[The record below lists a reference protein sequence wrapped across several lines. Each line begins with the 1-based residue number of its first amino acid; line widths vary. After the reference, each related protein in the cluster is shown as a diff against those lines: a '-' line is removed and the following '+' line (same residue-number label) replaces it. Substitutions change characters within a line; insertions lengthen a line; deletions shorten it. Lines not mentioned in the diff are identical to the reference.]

1 MTTHTDGCT
10 EHLLTFTCSPKAE
23 QKSYY
28 SSHCNG
34 KCVLVLTKTVS
45 ETEASEASLNTMH
58 VALHSTSYIHCSFAD
73 KSKEAG
79 VDKKRQRQSSGEAW
93 LLDMDAKMK
102 GM

>member
-1 MTTHTDGCT
+1 MRRPHTDGCT
-10 EHLLTFTCSPKAE
+10 EHLLTLPAPQKQSKRVFTAPTVME
-23 QKSYY
+23 D
-28 SSHCNG
+28 
-34 KCVLVLTKTVS
+34 VLVLTKTVS